1 LGSWAASSAEMSIRP
16 HAAGR
21 WPQMQ
26 RLASKHHGLLDQGPT
41 MHPCL
46 PHPGVVPQPQHPVAH
61 SAPRTPRLASLQRGR
76 GSPAGRETD
85 RDRDAGDLT
94 VDTACS
100 LVCLSHC
107 TRFCFCELSTLKSVR
122 SGRSGASASALVL
135 TTDAAAQLLVRCT
148 RDALHWSLSSKSVCM
163 CVCVCVY
170 CAVGSNQQWDVD
182 GWLSSP
188 EHEDAW
194 MWMASRRQGRH
205 HCSAADNAR
214 VCALGAGALPH
225 TRCSSVVCVSIAF
238 MYLNYVCCR
247 YVWCARH
254 THTCFQWPT
263 PPPRSGGVH
272 VAGVAGPCAAS
283 LLQCSW
289 VPTTRKFL
297 HCFVEAYQSW
307 VCNDAF

>member
-1 LGSWAASSAEMSIRP
+1 MSIRP

-163 CVCVCVY
+163 CVCVCVLR
-170 CAVGSNQQWDVD
+170 CWIQPAMGH
-182 GWLSSP
+182 GWL
-188 EHEDAW
+188 
-194 MWMASRRQGRH
+194 
-205 HCSAADNAR
+205 
-214 VCALGAGALPH
+214 AL
-225 TRCSSVVCVSIAF
+225 V
-238 MYLNYVCCR
+238 
-247 YVWCARH
+247 
-254 THTCFQWPT
+254 
-263 PPPRSGGVH
+263 PR
-272 VAGVAGPCAAS
+272 A
-283 LLQCSW
+283 
-289 VPTTRKFL
+289 
-297 HCFVEAYQSW
+297 
-307 VCNDAF
+307 